1 MAALPALPPP
11 AERPLRMRRLRAAY
25 DSHKSS
31 RVPFV
36 LLAIFLMGTIA
47 VFTCGGGT
55 PGYRLGNALIWGFGF
70 CVSGMLLGFLFAIP
84 RILPAGAII
93 APARLANGKRENDPS
108 PNGVLSQP
116 GHSPSEINS
125 NLVEVSD
132 WLTKIIVGVG
142 LVELKHL
149 PTAARGVADYIAPG
163 PGAGD
168 CRTGSRRHHAVLQ
181 RAGLSDWLP
190 AHAHLSGRYHQVGR

>member
-1 MAALPALPPP
+1 MAALSVVS
-11 AERPLRMRRLRAAY
+11 RPLDRLFRFRRLRARY

-36 LLAIFLMGTIA
+36 LLVIFLMGTFS
-47 VFTCGGGT
+47 VVTCGSDT
-55 PGYRLGNALIWGFGF
+55 PGYHLGNALIWGFGF

-93 APARLANGKRENDPS
+93 APARNGNGNGKRETDPVS
-108 PNGVLSQP
+108 NGVLSHP
-116 GHSPSEINS
+116 GQSPSEINS

-149 PTAARGVADYIAPG
+149 PTAARGVAD
-163 PGAGD
+163 
-168 CRTGSRRHHAVLQ
+168 
-181 RAGLSDWLP
+181 
-190 AHAHLSGRYHQVGR
+190 